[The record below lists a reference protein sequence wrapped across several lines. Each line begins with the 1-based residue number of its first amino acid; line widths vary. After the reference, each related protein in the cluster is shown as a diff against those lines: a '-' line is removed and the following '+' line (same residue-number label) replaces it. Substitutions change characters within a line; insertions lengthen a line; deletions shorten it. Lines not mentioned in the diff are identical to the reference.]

1 MTVTICLTQNCN
13 KKPQQTT
20 TIFAKKKK
28 NIIIYYYNNIFRCE
42 NVLRIT

>member
-20 TIFAKKKK
+20 TIFAKKK

>member
-20 TIFAKKKK
+20 TIFAKKKN